1 MDSEPRH
8 HPRAGSPGHSSLGK
22 PSPPGPCYR
31 AGGVQCLVTKEF
43 QGSEAMAVSVSE
55 MPQAEGLK
63 VDGNEMVV
71 RSLPVSWA
79 GGGDGG
85 DGSRGDA
92 GEVCDKGASDSGG
105 GGGQGSGSGGS
116 GKQQQKGG
124 SESSNSSQSGSGS
137 RTGRRKTGG
146 SCSGSS
152 DSSGEEE
159 DDDKERRP
167 HHKGGGAGKEAKP
180 KFVDEDDEATDSADE
195 GVGDDATPNSMIM
208 DFSPPQSNQSESG
221 TDHTSTTKG
230 PHFLPSTGTYSQ
242 QTQLSN
248 RPTTLTP
255 TPNHSEAD
263 TDVIGTPLD
272 NQGATGTISIESM
285 APSESSM
292 TVESSNAIN
301 MIVGYGVPAS
311 TPTQAPVDKSP
322 LGSDLGTPTL
332 DSPPLL
338 GAKTTPLATPVPML
352 SPGLALLPQV
362 TACHMVIKYL
372 KLKAYLWLVLWLLS
386 DW

>member
-8 HPRAGSPGHSSLGK
+8 HPRAVSPCLRKPFPPSPSSPGD
-22 PSPPGPCYR
+22 R
-31 AGGVQCLVTKEF
+31 AGGIVDAPCLVTKEF
-43 QGSEAMAVSVSE
+43 QCSEAMAVSE
-55 MPQAEGLK
+55 MPLCYETKGLK
-63 VDGNEMVV
+63 VDGNEVM
-71 RSLPVSWA
+71 RSLPMSWA
-79 GGGDGG
+79 GGGGG
-85 DGSRGDA
+85 SHGDA
-92 GEVCDKGASDSGG
+92 GGVSDKGASDSGCG
-105 GGGQGSGSGGS
+105 ATGSGGS

-137 RTGRRKTGG
+137 RTGGRKTGG

-152 DSSGEEE
+152 DSSGEED

-167 HHKGGGAGKEAKP
+167 HRKGGGAGKEAKP

-195 GVGDDATPNSMIM
+195 GVGGDATPNSMIM

-221 TDHTSTTKG
+221 TDRTSTTKG
-230 PHFLPSTGTYSQ
+230 SHFLPSTGTYSQ
-242 QTQLSN
+242 QTQLNN

-255 TPNHSEAD
+255 TPNHSETD
-263 TDVIGTPLD
+263 TDVISTPLD

-285 APSESSM
+285 APSESCN
-292 TVESSNAIN
+292 TVESSSTIN

-322 LGSDLGTPTL
+322 HGSDLGTPTL

-338 GAKTTPLATPVPML
+338 GPKTTPLATPVPML
-352 SPGLALLPQV
+352 SPGLSLLPQV
-362 TACHMVIKYL
+362 THACACHVPPQVTH
-372 KLKAYLWLVLWLLS
+372 ACACHVPPR
-386 DW
+386 